1 MEKII
6 FSDFIW
12 YVSADISLL
21 DRVLIGSHEARI
33 HGVFL
38 FELVV
43 VVRQSIYYLIDFPAI
58 RLGFVLHSEL

>member
-21 DRVLIGSHEARI
+21 NRALIGSREARI
-33 HGVFL
+33 HSVFL
-38 FELVV
+38 FELVE
-43 VVRQSIYYLIDFPAI
+43 VVRLSIYYLIGFFAI
-58 RLGFVLHSEL
+58 RLRFVLH